1 MRSKMRWLVSGGVIC
16 LVALAIY
23 LFTRQRP
30 ASPPI
35 GVPID
40 MPPAAGVAMVEEKE
54 TAPAAAA
61 FRARGKAVEPVAGA
75 PILCEAEEFK
85 VKKQGWRARA
95 WGRNYYAS
103 TLANTFLSRKA
114 FLSAPAQCDE
124 TVATIDVNIRDA
136 GKYLVLA
143 RYEAPYH
150 FEAQFHVKVTQGWR
164 TVLDR
169 LYGARK
175 NLKIWAFGK
184 KLATEVL
191 WDWGA
196 SENVVWEGHD
206 AYATLKPGKVT
217 ITLTAGK
224 QPEPAAQRHV
234 DLIML
239 TTDEAQV
246 QDRIAKEGYL
256 PLDGMLTQAGD
267 VFMRVKNTGAAS
279 LTVAP
284 GNMTEH
290 SPYWVHMRTWAKTS
304 FTVAPGQTSGWVD
317 VGGLLDTLNDGQWN
331 FTTGGPSTVEIG
343 VKNAAGK
350 IEKIREFTTADGN
363 LQLAVDGDTRYTRRI
378 RTQEEVLQ
386 ELLAYLKQQPAHGKA
401 PAWTLIYALTFDP
414 GLSPKYDAAISEFKA
429 LYGLRATAEGDGYV
443 DWRGQNPRQLRESCA
458 KLGAN
463 AKNIRVVS
471 LGDEIELPVPAAGD
485 AGFAGYLKTNGV
497 RQALTFNPDPKL
509 RESNPTRYYWSCRYR
524 NYYGIRQMKALTDVL
539 RRNLPNAG
547 IGANYSPH
555 SGMAVH
561 AYLGEVYKWVTCFRE
576 DGMTLPW
583 SEDYIWQLPVGSPQ
597 MNGINLD
604 LLRAGLRG
612 KPRHDI
618 LYYVMAHNPG
628 NTPNMWRRLFH
639 NAIGHG
645 TTIVD
650 LFEFRPP
657 TAAYTENYVAGEA
670 MYAMVL
676 KTVRE
681 MSFYEDIVQSGQV
694 RPAET
699 GLWFSETGDIW
710 SDNEGSFAAAKR
722 ALYVAIRG
730 RQLPLDFIVEQDA
743 LDGTLGK
750 YKVLYLTDNHVNQAA
765 SRKIADWVNRG
776 GTLFATAGAGM
787 FDETNKPNA
796 VLRRLLGVEQSG
808 LSAPAESKVAFIKQD
823 LPFAKAVSEVSL
835 TQPVAKFPVFGA
847 VSQITASGGGTM
859 LGAFTNGAPAVVQ
872 RAAGKGKAI
881 YCAFL
886 PGLSYFQ
893 PAIPRRPV
901 DRGSSDSSMDHFI
914 PTKFDPAVGALIGTA
929 AAGVVRPVECSDPLV
944 EANVIEARSG
954 LAIVLT
960 NWSAAPNLKGLRVKV
975 NIPTRRK
982 AALASGVPVKTEQDA
997 DGKPVY
1003 VVDLNLAD
1011 VLILR

>member
-1 MRSKMRWLVSGGVIC
+1 MKRWLISSGVIC
-16 LVALAIY
+16 LVVVAYLA
-23 LFTRQRP
+23 TRQRL

-40 MPPAAGVAMVEEKE
+40 VPPAAGVAMVDEKE
-54 TAPAAAA
+54 TTPAAAS
-61 FRARGKAVEPVAGA
+61 FRHGEAVEPVAGT
-75 PILCEAEEFK
+75 PILCEAEEFQVTK
-85 VKKQGWRARA
+85 PGNAGAGAPQGWRARA

-103 TLANTFLSRKA
+103 TFANTFLSRKA
-114 FLSAPAQCDE
+114 FLSAGPQDE
-124 TVATIDVNIRDA
+124 TTATIDVNIKDA

-150 FEAQFHVKVTQGWR
+150 FEAQFHMKVAQSGR

-175 NLKIWAFGK
+175 NLKVWAFGK
-184 KLATEVL
+184 KLTTEVA

-206 AYATLKPGKVT
+206 ACATLKPGKAT

-234 DLIML
+234 DVIML
-239 TTDEAQV
+239 TTDKAQV

-267 VFMRVKNTGAAS
+267 VFMRVKNTGAAP

-290 SPYWVHMRTWAKTS
+290 SPYWVHTRTWAKPS
-304 FTVAPGQTSGWVD
+304 VTVAPGQTSGWVD
-317 VGGLLDTLNDGQWN
+317 VGGLLDTLNDGQWD
-331 FTTGGPSTVEIG
+331 FTTGGASTVEIG
-343 VKNAAGK
+343 VKNAVGQIA
-350 IEKIREFTTADGN
+350 KIREFTTANGE
-363 LQLAVDGDTRYTRRI
+363 LKLAVDGDTRYSRRI
-378 RTQEEVLQ
+378 RTQAEALQ
-386 ELLAYLKQQPAHGKA
+386 ALLAFLKEQPARGKA
-401 PAWTLIYALTFDP
+401 PSQTLIYGLTADP
-414 GLSPKYDAAISEFKA
+414 GSFKS
-429 LYGLRATAEGDGYV
+429 LFGIRDTAEGDGYV
-443 DWRGQNPRQLRESCA
+443 DWRGQNPQQLQESCA

-463 AKNIRVVS
+463 TKNIRVVS
-471 LGDEIELPVPAAGD
+471 LGDEIDLPTPPLGD
-485 AGFAGYLKTNGV
+485 PGFAAFLQANGI
-497 RQALTFNPDPKL
+497 RASYTFNPDPKL
-509 RESNPTRYYWSCRYR
+509 RESNPAQYYWSYRYQNAFGR
-524 NYYGIRQMKALTDVL
+524 RKMKMLSDVL
-539 RRNLPNAG
+539 RKNLPNAG

-555 SGMAVH
+555 HGMAVH
-561 AYLGEVYKWVTCFRE
+561 AYLGEVHKWVTCFRE

-583 SEDYIWQLPVGSPQ
+583 GEDYIWQLPVGSPQ

-604 LLRAGLRG
+604 LFRAGIRG
-612 KPRHDI
+612 KPHHDI
-618 LYYVMAHNPG
+618 LYYVMAHDPG

-639 NAIGHG
+639 QAIGHG
-645 TTIVD
+645 MTIID
-650 LFEFRPP
+650 LFEFRQPV
-657 TAAYTENYVAGEA
+657 AAHTENYVAGEA

-676 KTVRE
+676 KTFRE
-681 MSFYEDIVQSGQV
+681 LSFYEDIVQSGQV

-710 SDNEGSFAAAKR
+710 GDNEGSFAAAKR

-765 SRKIADWVNRG
+765 SQKVADWVNRG

-787 FDETNKPNA
+787 FDEANRPNGT
-796 VLRRLLGVEQSG
+796 LRKLLGVEQTG
-808 LSAPAESKVAFIKQD
+808 LSAPTESQVAFIKQD

-835 TQPVAKFPVFGA
+835 TRPAAKFPAFGA

-872 RAAGKGKAI
+872 RKAGKGQTI

-893 PAIPRRPV
+893 PAIPRLPV

-954 LAIVLT
+954 LTIVLT
-960 NWSAAPNLKGLRVKV
+960 NWSATPRLKGLRVKV

-982 AALASGVPVKTEQDA
+982 AAMASGVPVKTEQDA